1 MPPYEQPVWT
11 LVNEDF
17 DYVDY
22 EHYVPDVNHHGV
34 RLRLTL
40 NVENQTARL
49 YATVDN
55 EYGTVFAE
63 SETGL
68 EVPWHV
74 AVALTNDA
82 AYGFLVS
89 PPTLVDTIKEMLL

>member
-1 MPPYEQPVWT
+1 MPPYKQPVWT
-11 LVNEDF
+11 RVNDDF

-63 SETGL
+63 SQTGL

-74 AVALTNDA
+74 AVALTNDVAHTA
-82 AYGFLVS
+82 AVPQG
-89 PPTLVDTIKEMLL
+89 TLADTIKEMLL